1 MQRKKNRRRILWLLV
16 AVGIGAIVAFALMPS
31 RLLVEAGRVES
42 GPLQVTVNQE
52 GETRAHDRFIM
63 SAPVSGHLLR
73 VELEDGDAVTRDQVI
88 ARIDPL
94 PLSSRERQ
102 EVLGRIG
109 AAEAALREANARQAH
124 AREDWEQSRRD
135 RERAERLG
143 RDGLIS
149 PQALELA
156 RNADITAEAELEA
169 AKYSAQ
175 VADSELKVARAGLI
189 GLEDS
194 AKSGPLIQLRA
205 PVAGRVL
212 RVIEKSERVV
222 PAGTPILTLGDAK
235 RLEIVADVLSTDAV
249 KIQPGM
255 PVLLEGWGGD
265 HPIRARVRLVEPGG
279 FTKISALGIEEK
291 RVNVISDFVDP
302 PGPLGDGYRVET
314 RTVIWSGDNVLK
326 IPQSALFRQ
335 GQGWS
340 VFAIEDGRAKRRE
353 VEVGQRNE
361 TEAQILRG
369 LTKGEEVIL
378 HPSNE
383 LSDGARVRTR

>member
-1 MQRKKNRRRILWLLV
+1 LQRKKNRRRILWLLV